1 MNLVYNLLFIILLV
15 LIGFFVVSRVR
26 IKLLKLWKEVS
37 VKEVIFHKLLLETTK
52 LIYNERLELKNE
64 ENANLFRLISRYKK
78 KKVRYLLLKERQ
90 DLFTALNYLI
100 NDIEEL
106 EDEKYKSLLQ
116 KFKELQ
122 KARRIYNSKVLVY
135 NQAIS
140 VFPTRFLA
148 LKMNLKLKEYFG

>member
-1 MNLVYNLLFIILLV
+1 
-15 LIGFFVVSRVR
+15 
-26 IKLLKLWKEVS
+26 